1 MVSSTARVMAYK
13 PAAVTFS
20 ALIDLNV
27 DAVTERADCVLVACV
42 QEVVNQLAHVLACV
56 L

>member
-1 MVSSTARVMAYK
+1 MAYK

-27 DAVTERADCVLVACV
+27 NAVAEGANGVLVQRV